1 MIAIAKVTT
10 PARVYRFVRS
20 RIISKREENHFL
32 PISCLA
38 IDATTRATECW
49 TNLSVSAP
57 DARCCSKRALIC
69 VREDCGTLVHDFA
82 FALLMSCAPICSELQ
97 QCEATTYAVPCA
109 IRRKL
114 IVESFMHRECQPISR
129 TNWIRRADLL
139 LRSRYADLY

>member
-97 QCEATTYAVPCA
+97 QCEATAYAVPCA
-109 IRRKL
+109 VRLKL
-114 IVESFMHRECQPISR
+114 IVESFMQVENVSLFLVQIVC
-129 TNWIRRADLL
+129 RADLL